1 MKSKFLKKILRRFIF
16 VGVLAAGTLIV
27 AYNAFYG
34 SAIDKNQAFFV
45 YDTVEYGDFVADVK
59 KNIDSSL
66 KSYAFDFYAAHLNL
80 ETRLKVGHY
89 TIKEGQSVVSLVRM
103 FVLGEQTPI
112 NLVVGEARTLPQ
124 LAGKLSKQIMA
135 DSTSLLSTLRNSE
148 LKAKF
153 GYKRDSII
161 AMFIPNTYQVYWTIS
176 PEQLLERMSREYKA
190 FWNEGRMSKLT
201 ATKLTKYQA
210 MTLASIVYEE
220 TKNRGEMPKIAGVYI
235 NRLRKNM
242 PLQAC
247 PTIKY
252 AMGDFALTRILHK
265 HLRYDSPFNT
275 YRNQGLPP
283 APICIPS
290 IAAIDAVLNY
300 DKNNYLYFCAK
311 PEFDGTHNFARTL
324 REHNA
329 NSKKYNEAYKR
340 LKRQKNADR

>member
-1 MKSKFLKKILRRFIF
+1 MKSKFLKKIFGW
-16 VGVLAAGTLIV
+16 GVALGALAAGTLIV

-34 SAIDKNQAFFV
+34 AAITKDSSIFIDNSVQYSDLV
-45 YDTVEYGDFVADVK
+45 GEVK
-59 KNIDSSL
+59 KNIDSPL
-66 KSYAFDFYAAHLNL
+66 KSCAFDLYASRLNL
-80 ETRLKVGHY
+80 DTRLKAGHY
-89 TIKEGQSVVSLVRM
+89 TMGQGQSVISVVRM
-103 FVLGEQTPI
+103 FVLGEQAPV
-112 NLVVGEARTLPQ
+112 NLVIGEARTLPQ

-135 DSTSLLSTLRNSE
+135 DSTALLSALRNSE
-148 LKAKF
+148 LKAKY
-153 GYKRDSII
+153 GYKKDSII
-161 AMFIPNTYQVYWTIS
+161 AMFVPNTYQVYWTIT
-176 PEQLLERMSREYKA
+176 PEQLLERMNCEYKA
-190 FWNEGRMSKLT
+190 FWNKDREAKLAT
-201 ATKLTKYQA
+201 TKLTKYQA

-235 NRLRKNM
+235 NRLRKKM

-247 PTIKY
+247 PTVKY
-252 AMGDFALTRILHK
+252 AMGDFTLTRILHR

-275 YRNQGLPP
+275 YRNAGLPP

-329 NSKKYNEAYKR
+329 NSRKYNEALKR
-340 LKRQKNADR
+340 LKK